1 MALPLRLSKGPELN
15 DEEVEVMKRFSGYI
29 VNFVTEGRPTSDD
42 VTWPA
47 FKEGNGSYMV
57 IDVPEKS
64 GVSRELPF
72 ETRDRPGRM
81 NFWREMFKYPENIA
95 DDYILP

>member
-1 MALPLRLSKGPELN
+1 MGPEL
-15 DEEVEVMKRFSGYI
+15 DQEEVEVMKRFTGYI

-81 NFWREMFKYPENIA
+81 NFWREMFNYPENIA